1 MYRSL
6 VRLSQA
12 KGARQKLIEKVV
24 RVDHAGELGADRI
37 YAGQMAVLSNS
48 SLSSVVRHMWDEERE
63 HLRAMER
70 LLSKHNVPHS
80 KFTPLF
86 SAAGFALGAGT
97 ALLGSKP
104 AMACTIAVEELITRH
119 YNDQIKE
126 LVDDD
131 PETHK
136 DLLEAI
142 KAYKLALKCLLKRLR
157 DEEAEHHQMGI
168 DHDGLEAPAY
178 NALKWIIQSG
188 CRAAIWLAERI

>member
-37 YAGQMAVLSNS
+37 YAGQMAILSNTP
-48 SLSSVVRHMWDEERE
+48 LSSVVRRMWDEERE

-70 LLSKHNVPHS
+70 LLSKYNVPHS
-80 KFTPLF
+80 RFTPLF

-104 AMACTIAVEELITRH
+104 AMACTIVVEEMITRH
-119 YNDQIKE
+119 YNNQIKE

-136 DLLEAI
+136 DLLE
-142 KAYKLALKCLLKRLR
+142 LLKRLR
-157 DEEAEHHQMGI
+157 DEEAEHHQVGI

-178 NALKWIIQSG
+178 DAFKWIIQSG